1 MFLATALALP
11 AAGHTKADSSK
22 VTHRIGINVRP
33 SYILPPTNSS
43 EAKTHLASAW
53 TKADPHTCNIHSP
66 FPRTAA

>member
-33 SYILPPTNSS
+33 SYILPSHKFFKGENLG
-43 EAKTHLASAW
+43 A
-53 TKADPHTCNIHSP
+53 
-66 FPRTAA
+66 

>member
-33 SYILPPTNSS
+33 SYILPSHKFFRGEN
-43 EAKTHLASAW
+43 ALG
-53 TKADPHTCNIHSP
+53 
-66 FPRTAA
+66 